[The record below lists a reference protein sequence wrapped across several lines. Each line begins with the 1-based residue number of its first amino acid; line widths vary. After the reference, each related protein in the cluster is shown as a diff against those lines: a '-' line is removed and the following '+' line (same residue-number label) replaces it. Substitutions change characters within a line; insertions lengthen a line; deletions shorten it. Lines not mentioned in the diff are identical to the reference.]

1 MKAQLFNL
9 HYSYK
14 IPYGTTKFG
23 NKYCNKRTVLCRN
36 THPMSGIKVIIF
48 DDNDS
53 LRDSVK
59 MLLQNS
65 PDFTLAGDYA
75 HCLDV
80 TENIKDTKPDVVI
93 MDIDM
98 PGINGIEGVK
108 LIRRNFPTVQILM
121 FTVFDDDEK
130 VFAAIKAGAAGYIL
144 KNAEPNNLLQAISE
158 VYNGGAPM
166 TPGIAKKVLH
176 QFQAILPEE
185 EKDYHLSM
193 REKEVLGLLV
203 EGLSYKMIA
212 GKLNI
217 TYDTVRAHMKKIY
230 EKLHVASMTEAVA
243 KALNH
248 KLFSAK

>member
-1 MKAQLFNL
+1 
-9 HYSYK
+9 
-14 IPYGTTKFG
+14 
-23 NKYCNKRTVLCRN
+23 
-36 THPMSGIKVIIF
+36 MSGIKVVIF
-48 DDNDS
+48 DDNNS
-53 LRDSVK
+53 LRDSIT
-59 MLLQNS
+59 MLLQDTA
-65 PDFTLAGDYA
+65 DFTLAGSYS

-98 PGINGIEGVK
+98 PGMNGIEGVK
-108 LIRRNFPTVQILM
+108 LIRKNFPTVQILM
-121 FTVFDDDEK
+121 LTVFDDEEK
-130 VFAAIKAGAAGYIL
+130 VFAAIKAGANGYIL
-144 KNAEPNNLLQAISE
+144 KNAQPKNLLHAISE

-166 TPGIAKKVLH
+166 TPGIARKVLH
-176 QFQAILPEE
+176 QFQTMLPEE
-185 EKDYHLSM
+185 EKDYHLSI

-203 EGLSYKMIA
+203 NGLAYKMIA

-243 KALNH
+243 KAIIQ

>member
-1 MKAQLFNL
+1 
-9 HYSYK
+9 
-14 IPYGTTKFG
+14 
-23 NKYCNKRTVLCRN
+23 
-36 THPMSGIKVIIF
+36 MSGIKVIIF

-53 LRDSVK
+53 LRDSVT
-59 MLLQNS
+59 MFLQDTA
-65 PDFTLAGDYA
+65 DFTLVGSYA

-80 TENIKDTKPDVVI
+80 TDNIRDTKPDVVI

-98 PGINGIEGVK
+98 PGMNGIEGVK

-121 FTVFDDDEK
+121 LTVFDDDEK

-144 KNAEPNNLLQAISE
+144 KNAEPGNLLQAISE
-158 VYNGGAPM
+158 VYSGGAPM
-166 TPGIAKKVLH
+166 TPGIARKVLQ
-176 QFQAILPEE
+176 QFQTILPEE
-185 EKDYHLSM
+185 KKDYHLSI

-243 KALNH
+243 KAINQQ
-248 KLFSAK
+248 LFPGK

>member
-1 MKAQLFNL
+1 
-9 HYSYK
+9 
-14 IPYGTTKFG
+14 
-23 NKYCNKRTVLCRN
+23 
-36 THPMSGIKVIIF
+36 MSGIKIIIF

-53 LRDSVK
+53 LRDSVG
-59 MLLQNS
+59 MLLQNT
-65 PDFTLAGDYA
+65 PDFTLAGAYA

-98 PGINGIEGVK
+98 PGMNGIEGVK
-108 LIRRNFPTVQILM
+108 LIRKNFPTVQILM
-121 FTVFDDDEK
+121 LTVFDDDEK

-185 EKDYHLSM
+185 EKDYHLSI

-203 EGLSYKMIA
+203 DGLSYKMIA

-230 EKLHVASMTEAVA
+230 EKLHVSSMTEAVV
-243 KALNH
+243 KALNQ

>member
-1 MKAQLFNL
+1 MVID
-9 HYSYK
+9 
-14 IPYGTTKFG
+14 IPATEQNFADKQSQ
-23 NKYCNKRTVLCRN
+23 
-36 THPMSGIKVIIF
+36 MSGIMVIIF

-53 LRDSVK
+53 LRDSIT
-59 MLLQNS
+59 MLLQDTS
-65 PDFTLAGDYA
+65 DFTLAGSYA

-80 TENIKDTKPDVVI
+80 IENIKDTKPDVVI

-98 PGINGIEGVK
+98 PGVSGIEGVK
-108 LIRRNFPTVQILM
+108 LIRKNFSTIQILM
-121 FTVFDDDEK
+121 LTVFDQDEK
-130 VFAAIKAGAAGYIL
+130 VFAAIKAGAGGYIL
-144 KNAEPNNLLQAISE
+144 KNAEPKNLVAAISE

-176 QFQAILPEE
+176 QFQTILPEE

-203 EGLSYKMIA
+203 DGLSYKMIA

-230 EKLHVASMTEAVA
+230 EKLHVHFATEAVS
-243 KALNH
+243 KV
-248 KLFSAK
+248 FSTANRLGFISILLPSF